1 MFLVPDEVGASE
13 PFMANL
19 TDMLAR
25 SGNEVVVF
33 AVKGF
38 RRAYP
43 QIAQNAEV
51 VEAGW
56 SRGNQ
61 AMRILAEN
69 SWLLGQ
75 AKTKRLD
82 LLHHGGGTAPFFG
95 NVKSAVT
102 IYDIQYVH
110 FPGNFSNA
118 KRRWLNFN
126 IPKAVRSCDLI
137 MVNTGWVRDDIS
149 NTFNV
154 DPARFVV
161 VPFGSEGLFSPDA
174 PSAKEM
180 RDAYDLPQPYFYFP
194 SRTYPHKN
202 HIGFL
207 NTFEKIS
214 DRAALVFT
222 GSTWHRDSEVV
233 EAISRAGL
241 AERVR
246 HLGQVPRSHL
256 KGIYENAVALVYP
269 SLFEGFGGPVLE
281 AMTLGCPVIASN
293 ATSIPEVAG
302 DAAILLSPDDVRGWV
317 GAMTKVLEDDHLRTD
332 LITKGR
338 QRAREFSWETS
349 TSRLI
354 EAYERVLS

>member
-1 MFLVPDEVGASE
+1 
-13 PFMANL
+13 
-19 TDMLAR
+19 
-25 SGNEVVVF
+25 
-33 AVKGF
+33 
-38 RRAYP
+38 
-43 QIAQNAEV
+43 
-51 VEAGW
+51 
-56 SRGNQ
+56 
-61 AMRILAEN
+61 
-69 SWLLGQ
+69 
-75 AKTKRLD
+75 
-82 LLHHGGGTAPFFG
+82 
-95 NVKSAVT
+95 
-102 IYDIQYVH
+102 
-110 FPGNFSNA
+110 
-118 KRRWLNFN
+118 
-126 IPKAVRSCDLI
+126 
-137 MVNTGWVRDDIS
+137 
-149 NTFNV
+149 
-154 DPARFVV
+154 
-161 VPFGSEGLFSPDA
+161 
-174 PSAKEM
+174 
-180 RDAYDLPQPYFYFP
+180 
-194 SRTYPHKN
+194 
-202 HIGFL
+202 
-207 NTFEKIS
+207 
-214 DRAALVFT
+214 LVFT